1 VPGRGRPRVSMV
13 LIGSAAM
20 TNVRQIYRYQRSQA
34 AAGQAEEGSQKSKR
48 ERLEAARAFFVCFSL
63 DSGART
69 SMSDAPR
76 AARLGLLALTF
87 FRESQYKVCAKGV
100 HHS

>member
-1 VPGRGRPRVSMV
+1 
-13 LIGSAAM
+13 
-20 TNVRQIYRYQRSQA
+20 
-34 AAGQAEEGSQKSKR
+34 
-48 ERLEAARAFFVCFSL
+48 VCCSL

-69 SMSDAPR
+69 SLSDAPR